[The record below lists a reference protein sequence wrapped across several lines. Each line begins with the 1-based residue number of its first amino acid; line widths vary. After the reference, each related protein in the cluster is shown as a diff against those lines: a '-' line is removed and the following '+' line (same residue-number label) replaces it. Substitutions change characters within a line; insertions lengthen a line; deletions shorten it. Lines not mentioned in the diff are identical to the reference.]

1 MNLYESNQW
10 LNENY
15 NKVIYPNVKLTN
27 SDYQSVNAYRSGV
40 NTIYLDQ
47 ISQWLNKGTTNID
60 QKEWDD
66 YVAAMKKAGTDAITS
81 TIQKYIK

>member
-1 MNLYESNQW
+1 M
-10 LNENY
+10 
-15 NKVIYPNVKLTN
+15 
-27 SDYQSVNAYRSGV
+27 NAYRSGV

-47 ISQWLNKGTTNID
+47 ISQWLNKGTTKID